1 MTDSYTP
8 APPNPK
14 TTLRNP
20 WLLIPLLL
28 AVTAVVTIR
37 LSFTRETVGILYR
50 SVPAVEFHG
59 IRLTPPETSGVWY
72 EYRPWLGK
80 GPDDLKT
87 VWSRG
92 LHYSVFFSLTGETPD
107 IWTRRTELDRIP
119 FSTGGALPLPV
130 SNPCVIA
137 AGAHPAKPR
146 PKVDG
151 MIADLLLKGGVQVKI
166 SGKLGQ
172 AELERIAALIGC

>member
-1 MTDSYTP
+1 MTETYTP

-14 TTLRNP
+14 ATLRNP
-20 WLLIPLLL
+20 WVLIPLLL
-28 AVTAVVTIR
+28 AVAAVVGIR

-50 SVPAVEFHG
+50 PAGPVEFHG
-59 IRLTPPETSGVWY
+59 IRLPPPETAGVWY

-80 GPDDLKT
+80 GPDNLKT

-92 LHYSVFFSLTGETPD
+92 LHYSVFFSLTDEAPET
-107 IWTRRTELDRIP
+107 WTRRTELGRIP

-146 PKVDG
+146 PKVEG
-151 MIADLLLKGGVQVKI
+151 MIADLLLKGGVQVQI
-166 SGKLGQ
+166 SGKLDQ
-172 AELERIAALIGC
+172 AELERLIALVGC